1 MGTANSGCLGA
12 SGEASGAPA
21 GHGGYPVQRDTDQYL
36 CHGATMTETEHKTI
50 SLRLPLDV
58 WDALVAL
65 ADLQDRSLNA
75 QIVRILRREIEGGQ
89 EQEQEER

>member
-1 MGTANSGCLGA
+1 
-12 SGEASGAPA
+12 
-21 GHGGYPVQRDTDQYL
+21 
-36 CHGATMTETEHKTI
+36 MTETEHKTI